1 MTSKLDW
8 RDWRE
13 DRDGWATAL
22 GVSRTAID
30 LYLDCDVIDLHIE
43 PFIWHRIIRYDM
55 LARHGSGLFDGRFY
69 SQTDLPRL
77 REAQISG
84 ATWVITT
91 NPFRS
96 ADGRAEAFSR
106 NLDRIVAE
114 LSRAPDDVAVVR
126 NVAEYRAAR
135 ARGLHAAFLGIQGGN
150 ALDAS
155 IDALDRLRDELIL
168 RITLVHL
175 SSSRLGVTSSPA
187 ASITG
192 EDEGLTDFG
201 REYVRGLNRRKVFV
215 DLAHIARR
223 GFWDALAVHDRSQPV
238 LVTHTGVSGVHEHWR
253 NVDDKQI
260 RAVGELGGVVG
271 VMYQSSFLGDPYWGG
286 RCETIVR
293 HLEHIAEVAGDHVPA
308 LGSDW
313 DGMIITPRDM
323 PTCLELPRLVQS
335 MLDRQWTHGRI
346 RRVLGQNFLDT
357 VARLRG

>member
-1 MTSKLDW
+1 MKIDW

-13 DRDGWATAL
+13 DRDAWATAL

-43 PFIWHRIIRYDM
+43 PFLWHRILGYDM
-55 LARHGSGLFDGRFY
+55 LARHGRGLFDARFY

-77 REAQISG
+77 REAQITG

-96 ADGRAEAFSR
+96 AEGRAEAFSQ
-106 NLDRIVAE
+106 NLDKLVSE

-126 NVAEYRAAR
+126 NVKEYRAAR
-135 ARGLHAAFLGIQGGN
+135 AKGLHAAFIGIQGGN

-155 IDALDRLRDELIL
+155 LDALDRLRDDLIL
-168 RITLVHL
+168 RVTLVHL
-175 SSSRLGVTSSPA
+175 SSSRIGVTNSPA
-187 ASITG
+187 ASLAG
-192 EDEGLTDFG
+192 DDDGLSEFG
-201 REYVRGLNRRKVFV
+201 LEYVRQLNHRKVFV
-215 DLAHIARR
+215 DLAHIARKA
-223 GFWDALAVHDRSQPV
+223 FWDALSVHDKSQPV
-238 LVTHTGVSGVHEHWR
+238 LVTHTGVTGVHEHWR

-271 VMYQSSFLGDPYWGG
+271 VMYQSSFLGDAYWGG
-286 RCETIVR
+286 KCEAIVR
-293 HLEHIAEVAGDHVPA
+293 HLEHIANVAGDNVPA

-323 PTCLELPRLVQS
+323 PTCLELPRLVQC
-335 MLDRQWTHGRI
+335 MLDRKWSHTRI
-346 RRVLGQNFLDT
+346 RRTLGANFLDT
-357 VARLRG
+357 VERLRG